1 MTTVVPYNIIPL
13 NILFKGIF
21 DFDELYKKV
30 YDWLTFRGFQLH
42 ETKFKKKAKEF
53 GLEIEVNW
61 EAWMKLNEM
70 VKNWYSL
77 HFHIWDASYIETV
90 VNGEKKKLMKARI
103 FLRLE
108 RKVDFDYGGTYDES
122 KLKKMLRKFLVQVV
136 YKMYFDAFW
145 EDKLRFKLYEL
156 SNVVKET
163 LDMQIKGNESWDV
176 W

>member
-1 MTTVVPYNIIPL
+1 
-13 NILFKGIF
+13 
-21 DFDELYKKV
+21 
-30 YDWLTFRGFQLH
+30 
-42 ETKFKKKAKEF
+42 
-53 GLEIEVNW
+53 
-61 EAWMKLNEM
+61 
-70 VKNWYSL
+70 
-77 HFHIWDASYIETV
+77 
-90 VNGEKKKLMKARI
+90 MKARI